1 MIYHITLHKDA
12 DETYREKARRELNQ
26 NATSY
31 TEQILEAA
39 TYEKAAVKPF
49 TSYF

>member
-1 MIYHITLHKDA
+1 MHHMDA
-12 DETYREKARRELNQ
+12 DFMYREKARRELHK

-39 TYEKAAVKPF
+39 YHETTAIRPPN
-49 TSYF
+49 SYF